1 MKKLFYIIIF
11 FLNFENLLAL
21 ESKIIYRI
29 DSEIITN
36 IDIKNEFKYLSA
48 LNTKLQNLNEE
59 QIFYISKESIIR
71 EKIKKIELLKNFKN
85 LVLKKEDSIGIIRN
99 LYLKLNLKSED
110 ELKIYL
116 KNFNLNIQDVEDKI
130 KIDIFWNQLIMRK
143 YESKLEIN
151 IEKIENEIKKNNV
164 RELKTYLLS
173 EIIFEIE
180 NKTELK
186 NKIDLV
192 KKSINKIGFENTT
205 STYSVAES
213 AKMQGDIGW
222 VSEQSLN
229 KVIRK
234 NLSFLNVGDISK
246 PVVVPGGIL
255 ILKIRDIKKENKKI
269 NVKLELQKAIN
280 YQRNV
285 LLDQYSKIYF
295 NKVKKNLEIS
305 E

>member
-1 MKKLFYIIIF
+1 
-11 FLNFENLLAL
+11 
-21 ESKIIYRI
+21 
-29 DSEIITN
+29 
-36 IDIKNEFKYLSA
+36 
-48 LNTKLQNLNEE
+48 
-59 QIFYISKESIIR
+59 
-71 EKIKKIELLKNFKN
+71 
-85 LVLKKEDSIGIIRN
+85 
-99 LYLKLNLKSED
+99 
-110 ELKIYL
+110 
-116 KNFNLNIQDVEDKI
+116 
-130 KIDIFWNQLIMRK
+130 MRK